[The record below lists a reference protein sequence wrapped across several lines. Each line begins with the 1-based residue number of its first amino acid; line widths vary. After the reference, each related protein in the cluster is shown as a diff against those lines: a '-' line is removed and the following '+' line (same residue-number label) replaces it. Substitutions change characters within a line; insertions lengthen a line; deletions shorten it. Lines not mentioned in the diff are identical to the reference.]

1 MLPPSARLLAAA
13 LLLAL
18 CAACG
23 ALPPV
28 HAYDGPARAPSE
40 LARVTALSRHD
51 GDGIEWTDA
60 RLFIAAVGDR
70 STHDPFAVTT
80 ATDPETVYV
89 LPGEHTFTL
98 HHVST
103 RGVLVAQLRFGTEAG
118 HSYLILQDMQD
129 DTLRLEVQDVTD
141 RQRTATGEG
150 SDAPGPR
157 TIAAL
162 PPR

>member
-1 MLPPSARLLAAA
+1 
-13 LLLAL
+13 
-18 CAACG
+18 
-23 ALPPV
+23 
-28 HAYDGPARAPSE
+28 
-40 LARVTALSRHD
+40 
-51 GDGIEWTDA
+51 
-60 RLFIAAVGDR
+60 VGDR